1 MIVAVDICFH
11 LITYSSTRSSTNV
24 LSEERA
30 NFAGEGGVRQNLTPK
45 MRPRPYNNGKG
56 NFSC

>member
-1 MIVAVDICFH
+1 MATIVAVDICFH

-30 NFAGEGGVRQNLTPK
+30 NFARGRGGKAKSHAENETAALQ
-45 MRPRPYNNGKG
+45 
-56 NFSC
+56 